1 MTRWCV
7 MTWTFS
13 LLTKVNVLFSINV
26 LFLSTWHLFK
36 RGLEGSSSLT
46 ISIPGHSHTR
56 VKNIKVSRRNYI
68 MMYISNDKIKDISI
82 GTTQDLSI
90 FFLIMLNWF
99 SSQVSLIEIYNETI
113 QDLLTT
119 DAKPLELRTAGNK
132 VSIPNLKEVVIR
144 NLDDIKKTM
153 AQGDKNRT
161 VASTKMNSTRSVS
174 VKKKDCF

>member
-1 MTRWCV
+1 
-7 MTWTFS
+7 
-13 LLTKVNVLFSINV
+13 
-26 LFLSTWHLFK
+26 
-36 RGLEGSSSLT
+36 
-46 ISIPGHSHTR
+46 
-56 VKNIKVSRRNYI
+56 
-68 MMYISNDKIKDISI
+68 MYISNDKIKKISF

>member
-1 MTRWCV
+1 M
-7 MTWTFS
+7 
-13 LLTKVNVLFSINV
+13 
-26 LFLSTWHLFK
+26 
-36 RGLEGSSSLT
+36 
-46 ISIPGHSHTR
+46 
-56 VKNIKVSRRNYI
+56 
-68 MMYISNDKIKDISI
+68 
-82 GTTQDLSI
+82 
-90 FFLIMLNWF
+90 
-99 SSQVSLIEIYNETI
+99 SLIEIYNETI

-174 VKKKDCF
+174 VKKKDCFLILEFINIHKHFNQNTIKKSCQ

>member
-1 MTRWCV
+1 M
-7 MTWTFS
+7 
-13 LLTKVNVLFSINV
+13 
-26 LFLSTWHLFK
+26 
-36 RGLEGSSSLT
+36 
-46 ISIPGHSHTR
+46 
-56 VKNIKVSRRNYI
+56 
-68 MMYISNDKIKDISI
+68 
-82 GTTQDLSI
+82 
-90 FFLIMLNWF
+90 
-99 SSQVSLIEIYNETI
+99 SLIEIYNETI

-174 VKKKDCF
+174 VKKKKIASKFWNLLIYMYINILIKTL

>member
-1 MTRWCV
+1 
-7 MTWTFS
+7 
-13 LLTKVNVLFSINV
+13 
-26 LFLSTWHLFK
+26 
-36 RGLEGSSSLT
+36 
-46 ISIPGHSHTR
+46 
-56 VKNIKVSRRNYI
+56 
-68 MMYISNDKIKDISI
+68 MYISNDKIKKISF

-174 VKKKDCF
+174 VKKKKIASKFWNLLIYINILIKTL